1 MLVALYHQPTEFDS
15 MAAVQRELTVRGS
28 ANVTPSDFRDALGL
42 LAAGRARA
50 EPLISH
56 RFPLAEIDT
65 AFRVQLDPLNSVKVL
80 VTR

>member
-1 MLVALYHQPTEFDS
+1 

-28 ANVTPSDFRDALGL
+28 ANVTPADFRDALSL
-42 LAAGRARA
+42 LAAGRAQA

-80 VTR
+80 VTG